1 MSVIRRLPYRHLD
14 LTSAFIASNIPP
26 PIPEAPLDPSSPIG
40 SGYAES
46 KWVAEQILYIAT
58 KTAGVQTVVVRLGQ
72 ISGDKTGHW
81 NEREWFPALVKSAT
95 LTSCLPIVD
104 GVSHN
109 YRLISR

>member
-1 MSVIRRLPYRHLD
+1 MSVIRRLPHRNID

-46 KWVAEQILYIAT
+46 KWVAEQILYNAT
-58 KTAGVQTVVVRLGQ
+58 KTAGVPTVVVRLGQ

-81 NEREWFPALVKSAT
+81 NEREWFPALVKSAG
-95 LTSCLPIVD
+95 LASCLPVIE
-104 GVSHN
+104 GVSCHD
-109 YRLISR
+109 IC

>member
-1 MSVIRRLPYRHLD
+1 MLVLRCPSYCRLD
-14 LTSAFIASNIPP
+14 LISAFIASKIPP
-26 PIPEAPLDPSSPIG
+26 PIPEVPLEPSSPLG
-40 SGYAES
+40 SGYSES
-46 KWVAEQILYIAT
+46 KWIAEQILYNAT

-104 GVSHN
+104 GVSHS
-109 YRLISR
+109 YRLTSR